1 MSTLTAK
8 AGKTSEKTTFH
19 KLLEIAAGAATLHVK
34 NNPTF
39 IRTLFALSDDDI
51 EKLIPIGARVSS
63 LETIPHSCGFAC
75 MCLLPN

>member
-1 MSTLTAK
+1 MFD
-8 AGKTSEKTTFH
+8 GMC
-19 KLLEIAAGAATLHVK
+19 
-34 NNPTF
+34 NNDD
-39 IRTLFALSDDDI
+39 ADDDI